1 LGRAPIRMTRTIQ
14 AWPRSWTISPMR
26 YRADIE
32 RIDIEH
38 MDIE

>member
-1 LGRAPIRMTRTIQ
+1 MTRTIQ
-14 AWPRSWTISPMR
+14 ALQRSFMISPMR

>member
-1 LGRAPIRMTRTIQ
+1 LAKVLDDFR
-14 AWPRSWTISPMR
+14 R